1 MAQSIDLGGSTF
13 LDASAV
19 DGIKGYID
27 TGDNLDNYY
36 GMHAT
41 GMYYVSSGVTNAPAD
56 YVALIVISGG
66 TANTA
71 PTYQFAWGSSYVYA
85 RVRITGSW
93 GSWHRTSLSTWS

>member
-27 TGDNLDNYY
+27 TGDNLNNYY
-36 GMHAT
+36 GMHST
-41 GMYYVSSGVTNAPAD
+41 GMYYVSSGVTNAPTD

-66 TANTA
+66 TADTA
-71 PTYQFAWGSSYVYA
+71 PTYQLAFNGNYVYA
-85 RVRITGSW
+85 RIRSSGSW
-93 GSWHRTSLSTWS
+93 GSWRRVALSTWS